1 MSTPGPLHLLFPSL
15 WCSFQR
21 FLSPVSGFHSSEI
34 LLWWLFNCSYLP
46 PPPSLSCSL
55 HCITFLH
62 RTYLHLAFIHSVS
75 SVTQACLTLCDPM
88 DCSTCPSPV
97 PGVYS
102 DSCPLS
108 WWCHPTI
115 SSSVVPFSSCLQ
127 PFPGSGSFQMSQF
140 FASGGLHYVFIY
152 LLYFSSWE
160 SSHKGR
166 NFVLCT
172 DLFPAGRTKCNP

>member
-1 MSTPGPLHLLFPSL
+1 MPTSGPLHLPFPSL

-21 FLSPVSGFHSSEI
+21 FLSSVSGFHSSEI
-34 LLWWLFNCSYLP
+34 LLWWLFNYSCLS

-62 RTYLHLAFIHSVS
+62 RTYLHLAFIHSFS
-75 SVTQACLTLCDPM
+75 QFSHSVMSDSLQPHGLQHARPP
-88 DCSTCPSPV
+88 CPSPT

-108 WWCHPTI
+108 QWCHPTV
-115 SSSVVPFSSCLQ
+115 SCSVVPFSCLQ
-127 PFPGSGSFQMSQF
+127 SFPGSGSFQMSQF

-152 LLYFSSWE
+152 LLSFSSRE

-166 NFVLCT
+166 NFVYRSV
-172 DLFPAGRTKCNP
+172 PSR